1 MEISD
6 SSFSKQLL
14 SVEALN
20 QVQQALE
27 QMAQENQ
34 ALVLTEAVASH
45 PIERVDR
52 FVLVLS
58 EPFSALLCGQAT
70 GTIYQTELTFTT
82 DSIRLFAQQLLEQHP
97 LVDWSESL
105 KQQLATIGPNH
116 PTQQSQFTLKL
127 VSLLTMPSHCQP
139 AETALWQQIQQER
152 LLNQVTSQIRQS
164 LELPIILR
172 TAVEQVRQFLQAD
185 RLVIY
190 QFNAPSATPL
200 SEFDL
205 PMPDP
210 ALVAGETFAGDET
223 LSETVGGIELSKQF
237 IHASENPEQNIEQ
250 NFGQG
255 AEQSARQVTPYGSV
269 IYEARASDQIP
280 SVMHLSDAH
289 CFVQELRHKDWRL
302 LEIADAIEDVEVSY
316 NSIPCLL
323 EFLRRAQVRAKLIA
337 PIRLQDQLWGLLIA
351 HECSQPR
358 RWQDSE
364 RRFLQ
369 QIAEN
374 LAIAISQAQLFAEVQ
389 QQKQTLEQRVIERTQ
404 DLRDALLTA
413 QSANRTKSEFLAAVS
428 HELRTPLAC
437 IIGMSATLQR
447 WSKDVLTPRQ
457 QNFLK
462 TIHESGE
469 HLLSLIN
476 DILDLSQA
484 EAGRMILNLQ
494 PISLTGIAQ
503 QTLKAFEG
511 QASLQEVELEL
522 DLRIEPQRDSFVADP
537 RRVRQILFNLLS
549 NAIKFTSPGGKVTLR
564 AFVQPELAIFQV
576 KDTGIGIPEPQLP
589 LLFQKFQQ
597 LDSSYHREYQGTGLG
612 LALTKQ
618 LVELH
623 GGWIEVESTVGV
635 GSVFT
640 VKLPVQQNHLLAG
653 TGQTAKFDQSISS
666 QGRIVLV
673 DPNEDSANF
682 VCDLLLAAGY
692 QVIWLLEGAAAL
704 NQLEVLLPAAV
715 ILNVRLP
722 DMDGSHLIRS
732 LRQNPSTKHLKVLAL
747 VPNPPTPDSPTATVS
762 ITAGNHEATRAQQWQ
777 AIGANEVLQHPI
789 HPEALL
795 QTVRAFFT
803 DSD

>member
-1 MEISD
+1 
-6 SSFSKQLL
+6 
-14 SVEALN
+14 
-20 QVQQALE
+20 
-27 QMAQENQ
+27 MAQENQ

>member
-1 MEISD
+1 
-6 SSFSKQLL
+6 
-14 SVEALN
+14 
-20 QVQQALE
+20 
-27 QMAQENQ
+27 MAQENQ

-70 GTIYQTELTFTT
+70 RTIYQTELTFTT

-210 ALVAGETFAGDET
+210 ALVAAETFTGDET